1 MSLFGHKQKTVEP
14 DVIPTTVE
22 QAIPIRDVCEDGIF
36 LVGRNLW
43 SKTYRFTDVN
53 YATASKEDKEG
64 MFFAYSEILN
74 TFDAGAMTKITV
86 NNRRLNQTKFRENN
100 MLELQGD
107 SLDKYR
113 NEYNRIL
120 AGNAN
125 LSNGITQDKYLTVT
139 VEKKAEEEARAYFN
153 RISAEFAALF
163 AKLGSRFDEIT
174 AEEKLRILF
183 DFFHYGAEDDYHYDA
198 GLYAQRG
205 YSFKDAIAPDCLE
218 FRTDYFKMDGR
229 YGRVLYLRDYDNFIK
244 DSFIAELTDIDRGMI
259 LSIDASPITTEAA
272 VKLGENKLLSVETN
286 ISNWQRKQN
295 SNNNF
300 SATVPYDMERQREE
314 SREFLNDL
322 VARDQ
327 RMIPALITL
336 VHTADTKEQLDVDT
350 ESIRQCARKHL
361 CSLNIL
367 RWQQLEGLNTV
378 LPYGA
383 PKLDIRRTLTTES
396 LAVFMPFRVQEVCHT
411 GGIYY
416 ANNAISKNLI
426 MVNRAELLNG
436 NSFITGVSGSGT
448 FANETNVDT
457 KTRLICYDIHDLGRA
472 LMPIGMLVVL
482 DNILNRITAN
492 KARGR
497 KTYIFIDEIYLLFKY
512 EYSANF
518 LFTLWKRV
526 RKYGAFITGI
536 TQNVEDLLQS
546 HTARTMLAN
555 SELVVMLNQAA
566 TDREELA
573 SLIGIS
579 DLQMGYI
586 TNVDAGHGLVKIGGA
601 LVPFVNKVPKDTKL
615 YALMTTKFGES

>member
-139 VEKKAEEEARAYFN
+139 VEKKTEEEARAYFN

-163 AKLGSRFDEIT
+163 AKLGSKFEEVT

-183 DFFHYGAEDDYHYDA
+183 DFFHYGAEDDYRYDA

-229 YGRVLYLRDYDNFIK
+229 YGRVLYLRDYANFIK
-244 DSFIAELTDIDRGMI
+244 DSLIAELTDIDRGMI
-259 LSIDASPITTEAA
+259 LSIDASPIPTEAA
-272 VKLGENKLLSVETN
+272 VKLGENKLLWVET
-286 ISNWQRKQN
+286 K
-295 SNNNF
+295 
-300 SATVPYDMERQREE
+300 SAERIYAKRLLRQGPDAER
-314 SREFLNDL
+314 FL
-322 VARDQ
+322 
-327 RMIPALITL
+327 
-336 VHTADTKEQLDVDT
+336 
-350 ESIRQCARKHL
+350 
-361 CSLNIL
+361 
-367 RWQQLEGLNTV
+367 
-378 LPYGA
+378 
-383 PKLDIRRTLTTES
+383 
-396 LAVFMPFRVQEVCHT
+396 
-411 GGIYY
+411 
-416 ANNAISKNLI
+416 
-426 MVNRAELLNG
+426 
-436 NSFITGVSGSGT
+436 
-448 FANETNVDT
+448 
-457 KTRLICYDIHDLGRA
+457 
-472 LMPIGMLVVL
+472 
-482 DNILNRITAN
+482 
-492 KARGR
+492 
-497 KTYIFIDEIYLLFKY
+497 
-512 EYSANF
+512 
-518 LFTLWKRV
+518 
-526 RKYGAFITGI
+526 
-536 TQNVEDLLQS
+536 
-546 HTARTMLAN
+546 
-555 SELVVMLNQAA
+555 
-566 TDREELA
+566 
-573 SLIGIS
+573 
-579 DLQMGYI
+579 
-586 TNVDAGHGLVKIGGA
+586 
-601 LVPFVNKVPKDTKL
+601 
-615 YALMTTKFGES
+615 

>member
-139 VEKKAEEEARAYFN
+139 VEKKTEEEARAYFN

-163 AKLGSRFDEIT
+163 AKLGSKFEEVT

-198 GLYAQRG
+198 GLHAQRG

-229 YGRVLYLRDYDNFIK
+229 YGRVLYLRDYANFIK
-244 DSFIAELTDIDRGMI
+244 DSFIAELTDIDRG
-259 LSIDASPITTEAA
+259 
-272 VKLGENKLLSVETN
+272 
-286 ISNWQRKQN
+286 
-295 SNNNF
+295 
-300 SATVPYDMERQREE
+300 
-314 SREFLNDL
+314 
-322 VARDQ
+322 
-327 RMIPALITL
+327 
-336 VHTADTKEQLDVDT
+336 
-350 ESIRQCARKHL
+350 
-361 CSLNIL
+361 
-367 RWQQLEGLNTV
+367 
-378 LPYGA
+378 
-383 PKLDIRRTLTTES
+383 
-396 LAVFMPFRVQEVCHT
+396 
-411 GGIYY
+411 
-416 ANNAISKNLI
+416 
-426 MVNRAELLNG
+426 
-436 NSFITGVSGSGT
+436 
-448 FANETNVDT
+448 
-457 KTRLICYDIHDLGRA
+457 
-472 LMPIGMLVVL
+472 
-482 DNILNRITAN
+482 
-492 KARGR
+492 
-497 KTYIFIDEIYLLFKY
+497 IFIDEIYLLFKH

-573 SLIGIS
+573 SLMGIS